1 MSLNWTGE
9 PRGVLVS
16 MAHWPIAPRIWYRL
30 LMQAFFWDRLLARTK
45 LGTAITVARPIMPTT
60 TISSTNE
67 KPDLRDTVIFISNLP
82 VLAARTKL
90 QPSYSHAL
98 LLTDRP
104 FITDNKMGALAE
116 SGNPGECW
124 KQSRGFPEDHGLQAA
139 V

>member
-1 MSLNWTGE
+1 
-9 PRGVLVS
+9 
-16 MAHWPIAPRIWYRL
+16 
-30 LMQAFFWDRLLARTK
+30 MQAFFWDRLLARTK

-60 TISSTNE
+60 TMSSTSE

-104 FITDNKMGALAE
+104 FITVHKMEAVTE
-116 SGNPGECW
+116 SGNPGEYW
-124 KQSRGFPEDHGLQAA
+124 KGPQGFPGG
-139 V
+139 